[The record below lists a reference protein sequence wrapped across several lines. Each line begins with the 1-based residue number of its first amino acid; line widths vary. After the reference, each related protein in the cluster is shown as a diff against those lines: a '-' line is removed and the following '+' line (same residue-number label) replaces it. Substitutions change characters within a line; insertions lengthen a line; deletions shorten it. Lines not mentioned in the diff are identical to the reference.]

1 LHDAELQDVV
11 VPRVGEERVDGVG
24 VLEGL
29 TGAGL
34 AGVGVDREV
43 VVAATSTS
51 GSPRGTGGTAGNRR
65 PQGS

>member
-1 LHDAELQDVV
+1 
-11 VPRVGEERVDGVG
+11 VGEERVDGVG
-24 VLEGL
+24 ELEGL